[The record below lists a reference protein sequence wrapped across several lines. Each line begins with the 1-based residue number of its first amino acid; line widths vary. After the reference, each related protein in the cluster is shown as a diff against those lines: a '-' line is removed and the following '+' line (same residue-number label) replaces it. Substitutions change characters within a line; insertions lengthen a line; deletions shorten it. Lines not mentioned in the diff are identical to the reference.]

1 MRIKVPTGPATPS
14 AEERALHEASGHVPY
29 RSWCQRC
36 IAARAADKPHFAGSS
51 NQIQMKPCQELS
63 LTSRISDERRIK
75 YCQFLPSMQSMLV
88 LRACQQHFVPRKHS
102 VEYLVE
108 TILAFVEA
116 LGHNVVMLH
125 SDQEPVL
132 VQLLKAVQSR
142 RVKRTLV
149 RHGPRASHQSQGK
162 FENANRVIN
171 GVCRAMWLSLKD
183 LLREK
188 LPSDSILI
196 AWLIRHAAWCL
207 TRFQV
212 KNDGR
217 TAFVRV
223 FGESVHEPSVAIR
236 RKSDVQVHIRANRQS
251 GSEMGPWNLGWQG
264 ANDRRTHHSHGK
276 WGPESEIVAPRAT
289 GRKIRDQ

>member
-1 MRIKVPTGPATPS
+1 
-14 AEERALHEASGHVPY
+14 
-29 RSWCQRC
+29 
-36 IAARAADKPHFAGSS
+36 
-51 NQIQMKPCQELS
+51 
-63 LTSRISDERRIK
+63 
-75 YCQFLPSMQSMLV
+75 
-88 LRACQQHFVPRKHS
+88 
-102 VEYLVE
+102 
-108 TILAFVEA
+108 
-116 LGHNVVMLH
+116 MLH

-149 RHGPRASHQSQGK
+149 SHGPRASHQIQGK
-162 FENANRVIN
+162 IENVNRVVN
-171 GVCRAMWLSLKD
+171 GVCRAMWLSLED
-183 LLREK
+183 LLREN

-212 KNDGR
+212 KKRRENCVC
-217 TAFVRV
+217 TCFC
-223 FGESVHEPSVAIR
+223 ESVHEPSVAIG
-236 RKSDVQVHIRANRQS
+236 RKSDAQVHIRANRQS
-251 GSEMGPWNLGWQG
+251 GSEMVPRNLGWQG